1 MIYLAISI
9 VALIGGVTLWIKFID
24 EYNWTFFIGLV
35 GALMAI
41 YGVLSFAPV
50 MGHSKLKDD
59 MRLYEKA
66 SAEYRI
72 LNSNQTLPLS
82 IVTDYKKDIDEINDI
97 IDKSAK
103 YHNHWYFS
111 PFYYEEVGKLKKIP
125 VKDLPALNVT
135 Y

>member
-1 MIYLAISI
+1 MIYLIISI
-9 VALIGGVTLWIKFID
+9 AALIGGAILWIEFIE
-24 EYNWTFFIGLV
+24 EYDWTFFLGIIGV
-35 GALMAI
+35 IMAI
-41 YGVLSFAPV
+41 YGIVSFTPGI
-50 MGHSKLKDD
+50 GHSKLKDD

-72 LNSNQTLPLS
+72 LNNNQTLPLS

-111 PFYYEEVGKLKKIP
+111 LFYYKEVGYLNKIP
-125 VKDLPALNVT
+125 VENLPILNVT